1 MKLELIADSFFHKS
15 KAPILKGEVN
25 DFPESYLE
33 AFPNVFKVYVGHT
46 EKTVV
51 EIKEESDDLFDL
63 SKLDEQ
69 NNDLLDFKE
78 PGDIFSDER
87 LPASAELQKL
97 TKTELSRMNGDQLKE
112 IASMYGIDPSGYDTV
127 KALRN
132 ALKEAI

>member
-33 AFPNVFKVYVGHT
+33 AFPNVFKV
-46 EKTVV
+46 TVV